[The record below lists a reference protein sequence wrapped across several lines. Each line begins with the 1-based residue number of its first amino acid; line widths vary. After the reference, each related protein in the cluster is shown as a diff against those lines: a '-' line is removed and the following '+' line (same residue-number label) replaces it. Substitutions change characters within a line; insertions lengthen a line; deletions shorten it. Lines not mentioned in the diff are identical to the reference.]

1 MSAPP
6 DTVLEVS
13 PQEAAM
19 IRAAVL
25 AADLDT
31 LGPGRSLAGPEDA
44 ADLLAF
50 LSDPQV
56 TDAIYD
62 LPRPFT
68 LATVSRWIAESEAL
82 RQEGRRLLILTRDEL
97 GLIAGYSCV
106 SVWPDRSAAELA
118 GALRADRQNGGQGA
132 SGALHTFGWIFTA
145 LKVRMMCLTAATD
158 NVRSAKLI
166 DAAGFVRM
174 GTRDAVRPD
183 GTTRTSLYWEVT
195 ADQWRERWGSRE

>member
-6 DTVLEVS
+6 VTVLDVPPE
-13 PQEAAM
+13 EAAA

-25 AADLDT
+25 SADLAT
-31 LGPGRSLAGPEDA
+31 LGPGRALASSGDA
-44 ADLLAF
+44 ADLAGFLA
-50 LSDPQV
+50 DPRV
-56 TDAIYD
+56 SDAIYD

-68 LATVSRWIAESEAL
+68 EANMARWIAESEAL

-97 GLIAGYSCV
+97 GIIAGYSCV

-132 SGALHTFGWIFTA
+132 AGALHTFGWIFDA
-145 LKVRMMCLTAATD
+145 LGVRMMGLTAATD

-183 GTTRTSLYWEVT
+183 GTTRVSLYWEVT
-195 ADQWRERWGSRE
+195 REQWRERWG

>member
-13 PQEAAM
+13 AEEAAA

-25 AADLDT
+25 AADLST
-31 LGPGRSLAGPEDA
+31 LGPGRSLAGPADA

-50 LSDPQV
+50 LLDPEV
-56 TDAIYD
+56 SDAIYD

-68 LATVSRWIAESEAL
+68 HESVGRWIAQSEAL
-82 RQEGRRLLILTRDEL
+82 RQEGRRLLILTRDET
-97 GLIAGYSCV
+97 GVIVGYSCV

-118 GALRADRQNGGQGA
+118 GALARSRQSGGQGGA
-132 SGALHTFGWIFTA
+132 GALHTFGWIFDT
-145 LKVRMMCLTAATD
+145 LGVRMMCLTAALD

-166 DAAGFVRM
+166 DAAGFMRM
-174 GTRDAVRPD
+174 GTREAERPD
-183 GTTRTSLYWEVT
+183 GTTRTSHYWEVT
-195 ADQWRERWGSRE
+195 RDEWRERWG

>member
-13 PQEAAM
+13 ADEAAAT
-19 IRAAVL
+19 RAAVL
-25 AADLDT
+25 AADLDA
-31 LGPGRSLAGPEDA
+31 LGPGRSLARPEDA
-44 ADLLAF
+44 ADLTAF
-50 LSDPQV
+50 LADPRV

-68 LATVSRWIAESEAL
+68 LETVGRWIAECEAL
-82 RQEGRRLLILTRDEL
+82 RQEGRRLLILTRDET
-97 GLIAGYSCV
+97 GEIAGYSCV

-118 GALRADRQNGGQGA
+118 GALRADRQSGGQGGA
-132 SGALHTFGWIFTA
+132 GALHTFGWIFAA
-145 LKVRMMCLTAATD
+145 LKVRMMCLTAALD

-195 ADQWRERWGSRE
+195 AEQWRARWG

>member
-6 DTVLEVS
+6 KTVLEVS
-13 PQEAAM
+13 PEEAAAV
-19 IRAAVL
+19 REAVL

-31 LGPGRSLAGPEDA
+31 LGPGRGLARAEDA
-44 ADLLAF
+44 ADLAAF
-50 LSDPQV
+50 LADPAV
-56 TDAIYD
+56 SDAIYD

-68 LATVSRWIAESEAL
+68 EANMARWIAESEAL

-97 GLIAGYSCV
+97 GIIAGYSCV
-106 SVWPDRSAAELA
+106 SLWPDRSAAELA
-118 GALRADRQNGGQGA
+118 GAIRADRQNGGQGA
-132 SGALHTFGWIFTA
+132 AGALHTFGWIFDT
-145 LKVRMMCLTAATD
+145 LKVRLMGLTAATD
-158 NVRSAKLI
+158 NIRSAKLI

-195 ADQWRERWGSRE
+195 ADQWRERWG

>member
-6 DTVLEVS
+6 DTVLDV
-13 PQEAAM
+13 PADEAEA

-25 AADLDT
+25 AADLST
-31 LGPGRSLAGPEDA
+31 LGPGRSLAGPADA

-50 LSDPQV
+50 LLDPEVSD
-56 TDAIYD
+56 ALYD

-68 LATVSRWIAESEAL
+68 HESVGRWIAESEAL
-82 RQEGRRLLILTRDEL
+82 RQEGRRLLVLTRDET
-97 GLIAGYSCV
+97 GVIVGYSCV

-118 GALRADRQNGGQGA
+118 GALARSRQSGGQG
-132 SGALHTFGWIFTA
+132 GAGAFHTFGWIFRA
-145 LKVRMMCLTAATD
+145 LGVRMMCLTAALD

-174 GTRDAVRPD
+174 GTREALRPD
-183 GTTRTSLYWEVT
+183 GTTRTSIYWEVT
-195 ADQWRERWGSRE
+195 AEQWRARWG

>member
-6 DTVLEVS
+6 DTVLNVPPE
-13 PQEAAM
+13 EAEA

-25 AADLDT
+25 TADLET
-31 LGPGRSLAGPEDA
+31 LGPGRGLAGPEDA
-44 ADLLAF
+44 ADLTAF
-50 LSDPQV
+50 LADPRV

-68 LATVSRWIAESEAL
+68 LETVGRWIAESEAL
-82 RQEGRRLLILTRDEL
+82 RREGRRLLILTRDET
-97 GLIAGYSCV
+97 GEIAGYSCV

-118 GALRADRQNGGQGA
+118 GALRADRQSGGQGGA
-132 SGALHTFGWIFTA
+132 GALHTFGWIFDA
-145 LKVRMMCLTAATD
+145 LKVRMMCLTAAMD

-174 GTRDAVRPD
+174 GTRDVVRPD
-183 GTTRTSLYWEVT
+183 GTTRTSLYWEV
-195 ADQWRERWGSRE
+195 AHEQWRERWG

>member
-6 DTVLEVS
+6 VTVLDVPPE
-13 PQEAAM
+13 EAAA

-25 AADLDT
+25 SADLAT
-31 LGPGRSLAGPEDA
+31 LGPGRALASPSDA
-44 ADLLAF
+44 ADLAAF
-50 LSDPQV
+50 LADPRV
-56 TDAIYD
+56 SDAIYD

-68 LATVSRWIAESEAL
+68 EANMARWIAESESL

-97 GLIAGYSCV
+97 GTIAGYSCV

-132 SGALHTFGWIFTA
+132 AGALHTFGWIFDT
-145 LKVRMMCLTAATD
+145 LGVRMMGLTAATD

-183 GTTRTSLYWEVT
+183 GTTRVSLYWEVT
-195 ADQWRERWGSRE
+195 REQWRERWG

>member
-6 DTVLEVS
+6 VTVLDVPPE
-13 PQEAAM
+13 EAAA

-25 AADLDT
+25 SADLST
-31 LGPGRSLAGPEDA
+31 LGPGRALAGPDDA
-44 ADLLAF
+44 ADLAAF
-50 LSDPQV
+50 LADPRV
-56 TDAIYD
+56 SDAIYD

-68 LATVSRWIAESEAL
+68 EANMARWITESEAL

-97 GLIAGYSCV
+97 GIIAGYSCV

-132 SGALHTFGWIFTA
+132 AGALHTFGWIFDA
-145 LKVRMMCLTAATD
+145 LGVRMMGLTAATD

-183 GTTRTSLYWEVT
+183 GTTRVSLYWEVT
-195 ADQWRERWGSRE
+195 RAQWRQRWG

>member
-6 DTVLEVS
+6 VTVLEV
-13 PQEAAM
+13 PPEEAAA

-25 AADLDT
+25 SADLKT
-31 LGPGRSLAGPEDA
+31 LGMGRALAGPEDA
-44 ADLLAF
+44 ADLAVFLA
-50 LSDPQV
+50 DPQV
-56 TDAIYD
+56 SDAIYD

-68 LATVSRWIAESEAL
+68 EAVMARWIAESEAL

-97 GLIAGYSCV
+97 GIIAGYSCV
-106 SVWPDRSAAELA
+106 SIWPDRSAAELA

-132 SGALHTFGWIFTA
+132 AGALHTFGWIFDA
-145 LKVRMMCLTAATD
+145 LGVRMMGLTAATD

-174 GTRDAVRPD
+174 GARDAIRPD
-183 GTTRTSLYWEVT
+183 GTTRVSLYWEVT
-195 ADQWRERWGSRE
+195 REQWRDRWG

>member
-6 DTVLEVS
+6 VTVLMVPPE
-13 PQEAAM
+13 EAAA

-25 AADLDT
+25 AADLST
-31 LGPGRSLAGPEDA
+31 LGPGRALAGPGDA
-44 ADLLAF
+44 ADLAAF
-50 LSDPQV
+50 LADPRV
-56 TDAIYD
+56 SDAIYD

-68 LATVSRWIAESEAL
+68 EANMARWIAESEAL

-97 GLIAGYSCV
+97 GIIAGYSCV

-132 SGALHTFGWIFTA
+132 AGALHTFGWIFDA
-145 LKVRMMCLTAATD
+145 LGVRMMGLTAATD

-174 GTRDAVRPD
+174 GARDAIRPD
-183 GTTRTSLYWEVT
+183 GTTRASLYWEVT
-195 ADQWRERWGSRE
+195 REQWRERWA

>member
-13 PQEAAM
+13 ADEAEA

-25 AADLDT
+25 SADLST
-31 LGPGRSLAGPEDA
+31 LGPGRALATPADT

-50 LSDPQV
+50 LSDPEV
-56 TDAIYD
+56 SDAIYD

-68 LATVSRWIAESEAL
+68 PESVGRWITESEAL
-82 RQEGRRLLILTRDEL
+82 RQEGRRLLILTRDET
-97 GLIAGYSCV
+97 GTIVGYSCV

-118 GALRADRQNGGQGA
+118 GALARSRQSGGQGGA
-132 SGALHTFGWIFTA
+132 GALHTFGWIFDT
-145 LKVRMMCLTAATD
+145 LGVRMMCLTAALD

-174 GTRDAVRPD
+174 GTREAVRPD
-183 GTTRTSLYWEVT
+183 GTTRTSIYWEVT
-195 ADQWRERWGSRE
+195 REQWLERWG

>member
-6 DTVLEVS
+6 VTVLEV
-13 PQEAAM
+13 PPEEAAA

-25 AADLDT
+25 SADLST
-31 LGPGRSLAGPEDA
+31 MGPGRALARPEDA
-44 ADLLAF
+44 VDLAAF
-50 LSDPQV
+50 LADPRV
-56 TDAIYD
+56 SDAIYD

-68 LATVSRWIAESEAL
+68 KANMARWIAESEAL

-97 GLIAGYSCV
+97 GVIAGYSCV

-118 GALRADRQNGGQGA
+118 GALRADRQSGGQGGA
-132 SGALHTFGWIFTA
+132 GALHTFGWIFDT
-145 LKVRMMCLTAATD
+145 LGVRLMGLTAATD

-174 GTRDAVRPD
+174 GTRDSVRPD
-183 GTTRTSLYWEVT
+183 GTVRVSLYWEVT
-195 ADQWRERWGSRE
+195 RDQWRARWG

>member
-6 DTVLEVS
+6 DTLLEVS
-13 PQEAAM
+13 AVEAAA

-25 AADLDT
+25 AADLST
-31 LGPGRSLAGPEDA
+31 LGPGRSLARPQDA
-44 ADLLAF
+44 GDLTAF
-50 LSDPQV
+50 LADPRV

-68 LATVSRWIAESEAL
+68 LDNVSRWIAESEAL
-82 RQEGRRLLILTRDEL
+82 RREGRRLLILTRDET
-97 GLIAGYSCV
+97 GEIVGYSGI

-118 GALRADRQNGGQGA
+118 GALRADRQSGGQGGA
-132 SGALHTFGWIFTA
+132 GALHSFGWIFAA
-145 LKVRMMCLTAATD
+145 LGVRMMCLTAAMD
-158 NVRSAKLI
+158 NVRSARLI

-183 GTTRTSLYWEVT
+183 GTTRTSHYWEVT
-195 ADQWRERWGSRE
+195 AEQWRARWG

>member
-13 PQEAAM
+13 AEEAEA

-25 AADLDT
+25 AADLAT
-31 LGPGRSLAGPEDA
+31 LGPGRSLAGPADA

-50 LSDPQV
+50 LLDPEV
-56 TDAIYD
+56 SDAIYD

-68 LATVSRWIAESEAL
+68 LDSVGVWIAESEAL
-82 RQEGRRLLILTRDEL
+82 RLQGRRLLILTRDET
-97 GLIAGYSCV
+97 GVIVGYSCV

-118 GALRADRQNGGQGA
+118 GALARSRQSGGQGGA
-132 SGALHTFGWIFTA
+132 GALHTFGWIFDT
-145 LKVRMMCLTAATD
+145 LGVRMMCLTAALD

-174 GTRDAVRPD
+174 GTREAVRPD
-183 GTTRTSLYWEVT
+183 GTTRTSIYWEVT
-195 ADQWRERWGSRE
+195 TDQWRARWG